1 MAKRPVEIKIADFPA
16 GEPKPL
22 FVAAR
27 NIGKVIIGLS
37 PKTAAN
43 WRSQKIGPRY
53 SVVNGSVYYAW
64 NDLEDC
70 FGANPVMTSGGESS

>member
-1 MAKRPVEIKIADFPA
+1 MGKQTVEIKIADFPA

-27 NIGKVIIGLS
+27 HIGKVIVGLS

-64 NDLEDC
+64 KELENC
-70 FGANPVMTSGGESS
+70 FSANQVKTSGGDLT

>member
-1 MAKRPVEIKIADFPA
+1 MAKRPIELKIVDFPA

-27 NIGKVIIGLS
+27 HIGKVIVGLS

-43 WRSQKIGPRY
+43 WRFQKIGPRY

-64 NDLEDC
+64 ADLEDC
-70 FGANPVMTSGGESS
+70 FSANQVTTSGEKP